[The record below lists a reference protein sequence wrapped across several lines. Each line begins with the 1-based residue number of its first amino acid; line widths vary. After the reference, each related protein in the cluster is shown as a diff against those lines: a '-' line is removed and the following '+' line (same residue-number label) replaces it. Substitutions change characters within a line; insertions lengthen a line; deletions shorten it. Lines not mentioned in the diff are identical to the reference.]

1 MKFIAKT
8 EKQEDNPFTYMLLW
22 WWCMNSQRET
32 YGNACIQAFWPFQLA
47 LTLWDSKRIITKGS
61 HLVSRLVWNGKEW
74 KRWTCELPHINLLHS
89 VKLYVHLKI
98 GTEKKR
104 RKMKWSKMKSV
115 SLHFSFKANYTPALH
130 THGRKNWSNWTKRL
144 NQFSTNFQP
153 EGSRACIATC
163 LERSSTVQYYTW
175 LT

>member
-1 MKFIAKT
+1 MPSLYPASYH
-8 EKQEDNPFTYMLLW
+8 YMLLKLLCSDEERW
-22 WWCMNSQRET
+22 LNPINEIHNKNRETRRQYIIIHAWYMKNQREI

-74 KRWTCELPHINLLHS
+74 KRWTCELPHINLLHP

-104 RKMKWSKMKSV
+104 WKMKWSKNEI
-115 SLHFSFKANYTPALH
+115 SLASF
-130 THGRKNWSNWTKRL
+130 
-144 NQFSTNFQP
+144 F
-153 EGSRACIATC
+153 I
-163 LERSSTVQYYTW
+163 
-175 LT
+175 